1 MKMFGFWKSK
11 PPEEVEDNQP
21 EAPAFSS
28 GDSDQISRAD
38 QNTGSHQIGQGKKI
52 LVVDDNPVVLKGFE
66 IKMKA
71 LGFTVLTATEG
82 TGAVNFV
89 RQEVPDIIVMDI
101 NFPTET
107 SPTALQWNGFTIMQ
121 WMRRFQEAKDIPVI
135 IITGGDP
142 EKYREK
148 SLASGASA
156 FFTKPINNAE
166 FIMTVR
172 RLLGQAKPAASAT
185 ATVA

>member
-1 MKMFGFWKSK
+1 MKLFGMWKK
-11 PPEEVEDNQP
+11 PPEDKAPQ
-21 EAPAFSS
+21 EAPAFTS
-28 GDSDQISRAD
+28 GDTEEAARMDSVPGA
-38 QNTGSHQIGQGKKI
+38 HQIGHGKKI
-52 LVVDDNPVVLKGFE
+52 LVVDDNLVVLRGFAL
-66 IKMKA
+66 KMKA

-82 TGAVNFV
+82 TGAVNYV

-101 NFPTET
+101 NFPIET

-148 SLASGASA
+148 ALASGASA

-166 FIMTVR
+166 FLVTVR
-172 RLLGQAKPAASAT
+172 RLLGQAKAPAPVAAPAA
-185 ATVA
+185 